1 MIVLGVLIA
10 LGAQQFVDELQWRKA
25 VRLTEEAL
33 ASEIAASVVH
43 SAERQM
49 VYPCLR
55 ARLNQLVVKMNADDS
70 RWVGDPMPLGD
81 EATVGVPILPAAYR
95 TPDRNWDD
103 SVWEAAKSSG
113 VFTHMPRQRVAAYSN
128 LYAMMETKRIKNV
141 LEVQTYPRLL
151 YLSYD
156 TTMDSEARQQAL
168 SLLGVLDWLNGT
180 FFYDSREFI
189 DAVRDMRLDFS
200 RTTLKRDLA
209 AIERTQRA
217 FRGNCVR
224 HVEIRL

>member
-1 MIVLGVLIA
+1 MVVLGVLIA
-10 LGAQQFVDELQWRKA
+10 LGAQQVVDDIQWRKA
-25 VRLTEEAL
+25 VRVTEEAL

-55 ARLNQLVVKMNADDS
+55 ARLNQLVAKINADDP
-70 RWVGDPMPLGD
+70 RWIGDPMPLGN
-81 EATVGVPILPAAYR
+81 EATGAPMLPAAYR
-95 TPDRNWDD
+95 TPDRDWDD
-103 SVWEAAKSSG
+103 SVWEAAKGSG

-128 LYAMMETKRIKNV
+128 LYAIIESNRTINL
-141 LEVQTYPRLL
+141 LEVQTYPQLL

-156 TTMDSEARQQAL
+156 TTMNSDARRQAL
-168 SLLGVLDWLNGT
+168 SLLGVLDWVNGT
-180 FFYDSREFI
+180 FFYDSRKFM

-209 AIERTQRA
+209 AIERTQRS